1 MVETT
6 LWTRT
11 MSLNQTVRGLIDRLP
26 TLTSE
31 ERWVVNAVLDMA
43 EQRSRRVE
51 AVTPPPPAP
60 AVIAERRQARSDSSR
75 FVRLTGA
82 PHYVTPREL
91 DVLELLLS
99 GLSNKEVA
107 GKLGISFKTVQAHR
121 QRVMDK
127 LGARSPMHLAEIV
140 RSVSAA

>member
-1 MVETT
+1 
-6 LWTRT
+6 

-31 ERWVVNAVLDMA
+31 ERWVVTAILDIA
-43 EQRSRRVE
+43 DQRSSLATRE
-51 AVTPPPPAP
+51 PAP
-60 AVIAERRQARSDSSR
+60 APAPVAAERRPRNEVSR
-75 FVRLTGA
+75 YLPLTGA
-82 PHYVTPREL
+82 PYYVTTREL
-91 DVLELLLS
+91 EVLELLLS

-107 GKLGISFKTVQAHR
+107 GKLGISFKTVQSHR

-140 RSVSAA
+140 RNVSTA

>member
-1 MVETT
+1 
-6 LWTRT
+6 

-31 ERWVVNAVLDMA
+31 ERWVLTAVLDIA
-43 EQRSRRVE
+43 DQRSRLIDREPE
-51 AVTPPPPAP
+51 APEPVAVRRSRNEPAYY
-60 AVIAERRQARSDSSR
+60 SG
-75 FVRLTGA
+75 LTAA
-82 PHYVTPREL
+82 PYYVTTREL
-91 DVLELLLS
+91 EVLDLLLS

-140 RSVSAA
+140 RRVGVS

>member
-1 MVETT
+1 
-6 LWTRT
+6 

-31 ERWVVNAVLDMA
+31 ERWVVTAILDMA
-43 EQRSRRVE
+43 DQRSNLIDAERE
-51 AVTPPPPAP
+51 PAP
-60 AVIAERRQARSDSSR
+60 APVVVERRPRAEPSR
-75 FVRLTGA
+75 YLSLTGA
-82 PHYVTPREL
+82 PYYVTTREL
-91 DVLELLLS
+91 EVLELLLS

-107 GKLGISFKTVQAHR
+107 GKLGISFKTVQSHR

-140 RSVSAA
+140 RRVSAD

>member
-1 MVETT
+1 
-6 LWTRT
+6 

-31 ERWVVNAVLDMA
+31 ERWVVQAVLDMA
-43 EQRSRRVE
+43 DQRSRLIATGDVPSPK
-51 AVTPPPPAP
+51 PPPVPLP
-60 AVIAERRQARSDSSR
+60 ERRRNEPAYYARLSA
-75 FVRLTGA
+75 A
-82 PHYVTPREL
+82 PYYVTMREL
-91 DVLELLLS
+91 EVLDLLLS

-140 RSVSAA
+140 RRAGVS

>member
-1 MVETT
+1 
-6 LWTRT
+6 

-31 ERWVVNAVLDMA
+31 ERWVVHAVLDMA
-43 EQRSRRVE
+43 EQRSHPPILE
-51 AVTPPPPAP
+51 ATAPQAAP
-60 AVIAERRQARSDSSR
+60 AMVERRARPDAGR
-75 FVRLTGA
+75 FARLAGA
-82 PHYVTPREL
+82 PYYVTTREL
-91 DVLELLLS
+91 EVLELLLS

-140 RSVSAA
+140 RRVGAS

>member
-1 MVETT
+1 
-6 LWTRT
+6 

-31 ERWVVNAVLDMA
+31 ERWVVHAVLDMA
-43 EQRSRRVE
+43 EQRSLRLQ
-51 AVTPPPPAP
+51 AAPPPPA
-60 AVIAERRQARSDSSR
+60 AILAERRPSRSESSR
-75 FVRLTGA
+75 LAGLTAA
-82 PHYVTPREL
+82 PHYVTAREL

>member
-1 MVETT
+1 
-6 LWTRT
+6 

-26 TLTSE
+26 TLTTE
-31 ERWVVNAVLDMA
+31 ERWVVQAVLDIA
-43 EQRSRRVE
+43 DQRSRLIERGE
-51 AVTPPPPAP
+51 REPMPPVP
-60 AVIAERRQARSDSSR
+60 VIERRRNEPAYYAALSA
-75 FVRLTGA
+75 A
-82 PHYVTPREL
+82 PYYVTTREL
-91 DVLELLLS
+91 EVLDLLLS

-140 RSVSAA
+140 RRVGVA

>member
-1 MVETT
+1 
-6 LWTRT
+6 
-11 MSLNQTVRGLIDRLP
+11 MSFNHTVRGLIDRLP

-31 ERWVVNAVLDMA
+31 ERWVVHAVLDMA
-43 EQRSRRVE
+43 EQRALRME
-51 AVTPPPPAP
+51 APPPLA
-60 AVIAERRQARSDSSR
+60 AVAERRPSRTESSR
-75 FVRLTGA
+75 LTRLTSA